1 MVDQILDKP
10 EITWMT
16 KPKTARLEELRER
29 LRQVRKDMIRTADV
43 AKKRKR
49 LQPVTL
55 LKRANEIACIIHDLE
70 YPDWQAAEEFLL
82 RQMRKRGVLDENCIQ
97 DLRAEL
103 NSEYHGATE
112 EELNRWRY
120 PVALVDQRQQAEA
133 KRFITELS
141 VHSWLQHSNSSLGK
155 APTSAQVM
163 TKYLDLSQAP
173 TAINAKK
180 LGWKPVVAM
189 TPKTRKFLQRWRRRW
204 AVKYRKLP
212 LGPTLTEAESQK

>member
-1 MVDQILDKP
+1 M
-10 EITWMT
+10 
-16 KPKTARLEELRER
+16 
-29 LRQVRKDMIRTADV
+29 
-43 AKKRKR
+43 
-49 LQPVTL
+49 
-55 LKRANEIACIIHDLE
+55 E

-82 RQMRKRGVLDENCIQ
+82 RHMRKRGVLDENCIQ

-103 NSEYHGATE
+103 NSIYHGATE

-173 TAINAKK
+173 MAINAKK